1 MGWWRLRIL
10 YTFCV
15 VACVAIAA
23 QAQDSNRRTI
33 VEDTPSL
40 KDIKYV
46 AADQTHSGF
55 PVPRYVSL
63 KYGRVN
69 GRQGPSLRH
78 PVLWQYQRK
87 GIPLVVVAEMDT
99 WRKVRDIHGDES
111 WIHKPALSGE
121 RTVLAL
127 QETALYRRPDEN
139 ARIEATIA
147 PQVLLKL
154 ENCNTQGWCKFKAP
168 TGYKGWAQ
176 RQFFWGA
183 APL

>member
-111 WIHKPALSGE
+111 WVRTQALSG
-121 RTVLAL
+121 
-127 QETALYRRPDEN
+127 
-139 ARIEATIA
+139 ARQAVSLGDTPIHAKAKDSSKIRAIATEDT
-147 PQVLLKL
+147 LFNLG
-154 ENCNTQGWCKFKAP
+154 ECREDGWCEVKSEGF
-168 TGYKGWAQ
+168 KGWVQ
-176 RQFFWGA
+176 QSLLWGA
-183 APL
+183 EPL